1 MTSMSVAP
9 VDNSAADFTNRIGFD
24 GMQQKHRR
32 LPVVASVVSV
42 HGSIRT
48 AKKATME
55 RIRIY
60 YRGQVM
66 ESLKHHNDKKDAN
79 RELCAM
85 EDLLLKVQA
94 LD

>member
-1 MTSMSVAP
+1 MTSIPVAP
-9 VDNSAADFTNRIGFD
+9 VDNSTADFSSRIRFD
-24 GMQQKHRR
+24 APRQKHRR
-32 LPVVASVVSV
+32 LPVVASIVSV

-55 RIRIY
+55 RVRSY
-60 YRGQVM
+60 YRGPVIDSHQQQ
-66 ESLKHHNDKKDAN
+66 NDKRDTN
-79 RELCAM
+79 REFRAM